1 MSSVDLGLSG
11 RRALVTGGSR
21 GIGRAIALR
30 LGAAGA
36 RVAIGYRADAAA
48 AGAVVDEIG
57 AAGGEAFAVAA
68 DVSEPAAAAGLVAEA
83 ARLLGGLDVF
93 VASAG
98 VWPHESVPLSE
109 LSSDRWRR
117 TLSVNLDG
125 LFHTTRAAAAVLSE
139 GGRVVLIG
147 STAGQRG
154 EAGHADY
161 AASKAALA
169 GLVKSLAV
177 ELAPRGTTVN
187 CVAPGWVDTDMCE
200 EAFAAG
206 GRARI
211 EAGIPLGRIADPDDI
226 AGPTLFLCSA
236 LARHVTGTT
245 LSVNGGAVL

>member
-1 MSSVDLGLSG
+1 VSRVDLGLEG

-21 GIGRAIALR
+21 GIGRAVALR
-30 LGAAGA
+30 LASAGA
-36 RVAIGYRADAAA
+36 GVAIGYRRDTDAAL
-48 AGAVVDEIG
+48 AVVAEIRG
-57 AAGGEAFAVAA
+57 AGGRAEAIAA
-68 DVSEPAAAAGLVAEA
+68 DVADPRGAVSLVEA
-83 ARLLGGLDVF
+83 AVGWLGGLDVF

-98 VWPHESVPLSE
+98 VWPYESVPLAE
-109 LSSDRWRR
+109 LSDERWGR
-117 TLSVNLDG
+117 TLGVNLDG
-125 LFHTTRAAAAVLSE
+125 LFRTTRAAVAALAP

-161 AASKAALA
+161 AASKAALS

-187 CVAPGWVDTDMCE
+187 CVAPGWVDTDMCR
-200 EAFAAG
+200 EAFAGG

-211 EAGIPLGRIADPDDI
+211 EAGIPLGRVADPDDI
-226 AGPTLFLCSA
+226 AGPTLFLCSG

-245 LSVNGGAVL
+245 VSVNGGAVL

>member
-1 MSSVDLGLSG
+1 MSGVDLGLAG

-30 LGAAGA
+30 LAAAGV
-36 RVAIGYRADAAA
+36 RVAIGYRADATA

-57 AAGGEAFAVAA
+57 DAGGQAFAVAA
-68 DVSEPAAAAGLVAEA
+68 DVSDPAAAAGLVAEA

-98 VWPHESVPLSE
+98 VWPYESVPLSE
-109 LSSDRWRR
+109 LTSDRWRR
-117 TLSVNLDG
+117 TLAVNLDG
-125 LFHTTRAAAAVLSE
+125 LFHTTRAAAAVLAE
-139 GGRVVLIG
+139 EGRVVLIG

-161 AASKAALA
+161 AASKAALS

-200 EAFAAG
+200 EAFAG
-206 GRARI
+206 DGRARI